1 MQISE
6 LINAWE
12 YWDDAPGNDRT
23 TNSRESLCQELA
35 ADIGVTATTLHEL
48 IVYNRREGRT
58 AQEAI
63 LRAYDKLTAAI
74 RGGVTGNTSPSGGE

>member
-12 YWDDAPGNDRT
+12 SWDESPGKEST
-23 TNSRESLCQELA
+23 TNQRENLCQELA

-63 LRAYDKLTAAI
+63 LRAYDKLIAAI
-74 RGGVTGNTSPSGGE
+74 SRERSGMV